1 MISRKVQQPLLK
13 SVSLTIL
20 NITLKRLFYFGIL
33 FVLTLANINF
43 ETIIKHIKMKNLIL
57 LSAFVFG
64 FAAFATAQTDGN
76 KITLSSEAQAK
87 MVLEK
92 KSHDFG
98 SIEEGVQATVTF
110 TFKNTGNAPL
120 VLNSVKASC
129 GCTTPKW
136 TKEPVAPGAEGV
148 VTAIYNSKG
157 RPGNFTKT
165 ITIKHNGEGG
175 TEFLTIR
182 GVVQSAAPVV
192 KPTVVAPEQ

>member
-1 MISRKVQQPLLK
+1 
-13 SVSLTIL
+13 
-20 NITLKRLFYFGIL
+20 
-33 FVLTLANINF
+33 VLNINF
-43 ETIIKHIKMKNLIL
+43 ETIIKQRKMKNLIL
-57 LSAFVFG
+57 LTAFVFG
-64 FAAFATAQTDGN
+64 FSAYSTAQTDNN
-76 KITLSSEAQAK
+76 KITLSSEAQSK
-87 MVLEK
+87 MVIEK

-98 SIEEGVQATVTF
+98 TIQEGVQATVTF

-136 TKEPVAPGAEGV
+136 TKEPIAPGAEGV
-148 VTAIYNSKG
+148 ITAIYNSKG

-182 GVVQSAAPVV
+182 GVVNKAPTEV

>member
-1 MISRKVQQPLLK
+1 
-13 SVSLTIL
+13 
-20 NITLKRLFYFGIL
+20 
-33 FVLTLANINF
+33 
-43 ETIIKHIKMKNLIL
+43 MKNLFL
-57 LSAFVFG
+57 LLAFVFG
-64 FAAFATAQTDGN
+64 FTTLSQAQTDGN
-76 KITLSSEAQAK
+76 KLTLSTEATPK
-87 MVLEK
+87 MVIEK

-98 SIEEGVQATVTF
+98 TIEEGVQATVTF

-136 TKEPVAPGAEGV
+136 TKEPIAPGTEGTI
-148 VTAIYNSKG
+148 TAIYNSKG

-182 GVVQSAAPVV
+182 GVVNKAAPIV
-192 KPTVVAPEQ
+192 KPTVVAP

>member
-1 MISRKVQQPLLK
+1 
-13 SVSLTIL
+13 
-20 NITLKRLFYFGIL
+20 
-33 FVLTLANINF
+33 
-43 ETIIKHIKMKNLIL
+43 MKNLII
-57 LSAFVFG
+57 LSAIIFSLNS
-64 FAAFATAQTDGN
+64 TTYAQTE
-76 KITLSSEAQAK
+76 KVTLSSEAQAK
-87 MVLEK
+87 ISLEK

-120 VLNSVKASC
+120 ILNSVKASC

-136 TKEPVAPGAEGV
+136 TKEPIAPGSEGQ

-175 TEFLTIR
+175 TEFLTIKHHIKLEAI
-182 GVVQSAAPVV
+182 V
-192 KPTVVAPEQ
+192 